1 MPGIEAVVVGCV
13 GAAVLACCVWRW
25 SVRRCVPARV
35 VRLDPDGSVVVESA
49 GARRLW
55 ADHPRGAGEA
65 PALVVGDRV
74 WVGVPRN
81 EDTRV
86 PLRYTS
92 TVSVAPL
99 GCYGLFLVCLAVGA
113 PWEQDPVGIGL
124 VLFLGIGA
132 LPFAA
137 AGYLVGRLGYW
148 CRGRRVRA
156 RVVEVRSH
164 LRARNRRARVWGAY
178 QAELEYEIDGHR
190 RRRWGPGA
198 YQCRPRVGRRVRAFV
213 DPRNPGVPV
222 TFPVGMSLFAVVF
235 GLMPTLAGSL
245 ALTGL
250 YLHATG

>member
-1 MPGIEAVVVGCV
+1 MPSIEAAVVGCV
-13 GAAVLACCVWRW
+13 GAVVLAGCVWRW
-25 SVRRCVPARV
+25 SVRRGIPARV

-55 ADHPRGAGEA
+55 ADHPRGAGEI

-74 WVGVPRN
+74 WVGLPRG
-81 EDTRV
+81 EATRV

-92 TVSVAPL
+92 MVSVAPL
-99 GCYGLFLVCLAVGA
+99 GGYGLFLVFLAVGA

-124 VLFLGIGA
+124 VPLLGIGA
-132 LPFAA
+132 LPFVA
-137 AGYLVGRLGYW
+137 AGYLVGRIGYR
-148 CRGRRVRA
+148 CRGRPVRA
-156 RVVEVRSH
+156 RVVD
-164 LRARNRRARVWGAY
+164 ARFHARVKAMY

-198 YQCRPRVGRRVRAFV
+198 YQCRPRVGRRVRALV

-222 TFPVGMSLFAVVF
+222 TFPVAMSLFAVVF
-235 GLMPTLAGSL
+235 GLLPTLAGSV